1 MSKIHELYLRVKD
14 ADEAD
19 FDESLIRIHGTDKLS
34 GIEWGDYIDIS
45 LDKKKWMTCKLEPA
59 GAIGIGKI
67 YISIPQRFLLK
78 IGATRMPVVIIGE
91 PCNFY
96 VRKASKWR
104 VLLHITKVLLYIAI
118 VTIIIII
125 AIVFLFS
132 SLAR

>member
-1 MSKIHELYLRVKD
+1 MPKTHELYLRVRE

-19 FDESLIRIHGTDKLS
+19 FDKSLIRIHETNKPQ
-34 GIEWGDYIDIS
+34 GIEFGDYIDIS
-45 LDKKKWMTCKLEPA
+45 LNKKKWITCKLEPA

-78 IGATRMPVVIIGE
+78 MGGIRIPMVLVGE

-96 VRKASKWR
+96 VRKTSKWR
-104 VLLHITKVLLYIAI
+104 VLLYIAKVLLYIVI
-118 VTIIIII
+118 VVIVII

-132 SLAR
+132 SLAQ

>member
-1 MSKIHELYLRVKD
+1 MSKTHELYLRVKE

-19 FDESLIRIHGTDKLS
+19 FNKPLVRIHRTNKPQDIK
-34 GIEWGDYIDIS
+34 WGDYTDIS
-45 LDKKKWMTCKLEPA
+45 LDKKNWVTCKLEPA

-78 IGATRMPVVIIGE
+78 KGAIRIPMVMVGE

-104 VLLHITKVLLYIAI
+104 VLWYIAKVLLYIAI
-118 VTIIIII
+118 VTIVII
-125 AIVFLFS
+125 AIVFLIS
-132 SLAR
+132 SLAH